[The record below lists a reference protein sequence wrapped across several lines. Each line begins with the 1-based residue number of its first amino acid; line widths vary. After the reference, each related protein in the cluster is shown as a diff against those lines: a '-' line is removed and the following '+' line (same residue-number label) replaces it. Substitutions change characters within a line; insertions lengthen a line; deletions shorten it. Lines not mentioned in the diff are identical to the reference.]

1 MKRYYN
7 FVLTESQ
14 IDFLAESK
22 NGVNIMKV
30 LTVLLKH
37 TCTDSGYDYARPGW
51 NSYLH
56 SGQTLISDADLAEF
70 CNCDVETVSDIIRM
84 LNNSGLI
91 STMSNSSVSIHTL
104 LFLDEIHDKGKTVFN
119 SRCQDQRLREEES
132 IYQTQMALKYAE
144 VKVDD
149 NMSQISTNHAMDKA
163 FEFMRRIEELN
174 NNRSI
179 RDEVIDNL
187 NEMGDK

>member
-1 MKRYYN
+1 MTKYFN

-14 IDFLAESK
+14 VDFLAESK

-37 TCTDSGYDYARPGW
+37 TCTDSGYNYARPGW

-56 SGQTLISDADLAEF
+56 SGQTLISDAEL
-70 CNCDVETVSDIIRM
+70 
-84 LNNSGLI
+84 

-104 LFLDEIHDKGKTVFN
+104 LFLDEIHDKGKTVYN
-119 SRCQDQRLREEES
+119 SRCQDKRLREEES

-144 VKVDD
+144 VKVD
-149 NMSQISTNHAMDKA
+149 NIPQNNASHGQEKA
-163 FEFMRRIEELN
+163 FECLRRIKELDN
-174 NNRSI
+174 NLSI
-179 RDEVIDNL
+179 RDEVKDNL
-187 NEMGDK
+187 QEMGDK

>member
-1 MKRYYN
+1 MNIFYD

-14 IDFLAESK
+14 VDFLAESK

-37 TCTDSGYDYARPGW
+37 TCTDNGYNYARPGW

-144 VKVDD
+144 VKVD
-149 NMSQISTNHAMDKA
+149 NIPQNNASHGQEKA
-163 FEFMRRIEELN
+163 FECLRRIKELDN
-174 NNRSI
+174 NLSI
-179 RDEVIDNL
+179 RDKVKDNL
-187 NEMGDK
+187 HEMGDE

>member
-119 SRCQDQRLREEES
+119 PRCQDKRLREEES
-132 IYQTQMALKYAE
+132 VYETQMAFKYAE
-144 VKVDD
+144 AKVDNIPQNSASHGMEKAIEYLRQIKELD
-149 NMSQISTNHAMDKA
+149 NHLRK
-163 FEFMRRIEELN
+163 
-174 NNRSI
+174 
-179 RDEVIDNL
+179 DNL
-187 NEMGDK
+187 NEMGNK

>member
-1 MKRYYN
+1 MNIFYD

-14 IDFLAESK
+14 VDFLAESK

-37 TCTDSGYDYARPGW
+37 TCTDNGYNYARPGW

-56 SGQTLISDADLAEF
+56 SGQT
-70 CNCDVETVSDIIRM
+70 
-84 LNNSGLI
+84 

-104 LFLDEIHDKGKTVFN
+104 LFLDEIHDKGKTVYN
-119 SRCQDQRLREEES
+119 SRCQDKRLREEES

-144 VKVDD
+144 VKVD
-149 NMSQISTNHAMDKA
+149 NIPQNNASHGQEKA
-163 FEFMRRIEELN
+163 FECLRRIKELDN
-174 NNRSI
+174 NLSI
-179 RDEVIDNL
+179 RDEVKDNL
-187 NEMGDK
+187 QEMGDK

>member
-37 TCTDSGYDYARPGW
+37 ICTDSGYDYARPEW

-70 CNCDVETVSDIIRM
+70 CNCDVETISDIIRM

-104 LFLDEIHDKGKTVFN
+104 LFLDGIHDKGKTVFN
-119 SRCQDQRLREEES
+119 PRCQDQRLREEES
-132 IYQTQMALKYAE
+132 IYKTQMALKYAE
-144 VKVDD
+144 VKVD
-149 NMSQISTNHAMDKA
+149 NIPQNSAIHGMENA
-163 FEFMRRIEELN
+163 FEYLRQIKELDN
-174 NNRSI
+174 YLRK
-179 RDEVIDNL
+179 DNL

>member
-1 MKRYYN
+1 MTKYFN

-14 IDFLAESK
+14 VDFLAESK

-30 LTVLLKH
+30 LTVLLIH
-37 TCTDSGYDYARPGW
+37 TCTDSGYNYARPGW

-56 SGQTLISDADLAEF
+56 SGQTLISDAELAEF

-91 STMSNSSVSIHTL
+91 ST
-104 LFLDEIHDKGKTVFN
+104 DKGKTVYN
-119 SRCQDQRLREEES
+119 SRCQDKRLREEES

-144 VKVDD
+144 VKVD
-149 NMSQISTNHAMDKA
+149 NIPQNNASHGQEKA
-163 FEFMRRIEELN
+163 FECLRRIKELDN
-174 NNRSI
+174 NLSI
-179 RDEVIDNL
+179 RDEVKDNL
-187 NEMGDK
+187 QEMGDK

>member
-1 MKRYYN
+1 MIKYFD

-37 TCTDSGYDYARPGW
+37 TCTDSGYNYARPGW

-56 SGQTLISDADLAEF
+56 SGQTLISDAELAEF

-144 VKVDD
+144 VKVD
-149 NMSQISTNHAMDKA
+149 NIPQNNASHGQEKA
-163 FEFMRRIEELN
+163 FECLRRIKELDN
-174 NNRSI
+174 NLSI
-179 RDEVIDNL
+179 RDEVKDNL
-187 NEMGDK
+187 QEMGDK

>member
-1 MKRYYN
+1 MTKYFD

-14 IDFLAESK
+14 VDFLAESK
-22 NGVNIMKV
+22 NGVIIMKV

-37 TCTDSGYDYARPGW
+37 TCTDSGYNYARPGW

-56 SGQTLISDADLAEF
+56 SGQTLISDAELAEF
-70 CNCDVETVSDIIRM
+70 CNCDVETVSDIIRIIIRM

-119 SRCQDQRLREEES
+119 PRCQDQRLLEEES

-144 VKVDD
+144 VKVD
-149 NMSQISTNHAMDKA
+149 NIPQNNASHGMEKA
-163 FEFMRRIEELN
+163 FEYLRQIKELDN
-174 NNRSI
+174 YLRK
-179 RDEVIDNL
+179 DNL